1 MGRTSFDQTVSF
13 DVPWPYPG
21 KQTLVMTHRDLPAIT
36 IDDVSFVSGAAED
49 IAAGLDDTDGD
60 VWLMGGADVIGQ
72 FLDAGLVDS
81 IEIFVMPI
89 LLGNGILTL
98 PRDRSGSGPA
108 LELTD
113 STRFDS
119 GVVRLLYTAK

>member
-1 MGRTSFDQTVSF
+1 
-13 DVPWPYPG
+13 
-21 KQTLVMTHRDLPAIT
+21 
-36 IDDVSFVSGAAED
+36 
-49 IAAGLDDTDGD
+49 
-60 VWLMGGADVIGQ
+60 MGGADVIGQ

-89 LLGNGILTL
+89 LLGNGILTF